1 MLLPIQGK
9 ESRRRKPDEFY
20 AGKRTRDLKV
30 FYFEWFVR
38 ILIVTMVAMAF
49 KTFCRSFCLSP

>member
-30 FYFEWFVR
+30 FYFERFVR

-49 KTFCRSFCLSP
+49 NLL

>member
-9 ESRRRKPDEFY
+9 ESRRRNPDEYY

-30 FYFEWFVR
+30 FYF
-38 ILIVTMVAMAF
+38 
-49 KTFCRSFCLSP
+49 